1 MIGPYRIVEK
11 IGRGG
16 MATVYK
22 AHHAALARYVAIKI
36 LPDFLAAEPGFKERF
51 QQEAVAVAKLRH
63 PNILAVFDY
72 GDVDGTTYI
81 VNEFVDGGTLS
92 DQLGQ
97 PLPIDYVVSTLKP
110 IGGAI
115 DYAHARGIL
124 HRDIKPSNILM
135 NMEGTP
141 ILGDF
146 GLAKMLESG
155 PGLTQAGMIVGTP
168 EYMSPEQCTGDV
180 LGPAADLY
188 ALGVVAYQML
198 TGQLPFKAETPAA
211 VLHAQVNN
219 QLPPPRNLNPDLSV
233 QVEGA
238 LLKALAKAPTDRYKS
253 ASAMVKAL
261 QETPIVVDSMPWTP
275 VSGLAATP
283 PGPTPGAQSPT
294 PAPAPQPPPVAPT
307 TPPTPYKPSTP
318 AWVILVL
325 GLGFLGMVIWTL
337 ATMGTLSEPSAVG
350 RSRTTL
356 VFWAIDGFAAIV
368 LTAASVIGLLRRAS
382 WGRRVAWA
390 ASIALVLSFVGAV
403 LGIPAMVGLFL
414 SRKQS
419 RP

>member
-1 MIGPYRIVEK
+1 MVGPYRIVEK
-11 IGRGG
+11 VGRGG

-22 AHHAALARYVAIKI
+22 AHQAALARYVAIKV
-36 LPDFLAAEPGFKERF
+36 LPEFLATEPGFKERF

-72 GDVDGTTYI
+72 GESDGITYI

-97 PLPIDYVVSTLKP
+97 PLPVDYVVSTLKP
-110 IGGAI
+110 IAGAI

-124 HRDIKPSNILM
+124 HRDVKPSNILM

-141 ILGDF
+141 VLGDF
-146 GLAKMLESG
+146 GLAKMLEGG

-168 EYMSPEQCTGDV
+168 EYMSPEQCTGET
-180 LGPAADLY
+180 LGPAADTY

-219 QLPPPRNLNPDLSV
+219 QLPPPRSINPELTP

-238 LLKALAKAPTDRYKS
+238 LLKALAKAPADRYKS
-253 ASAMVKAL
+253 ASAMIKAL
-261 QETPIVVDSMPWTP
+261 ADS
-275 VSGLAATP
+275 
-283 PGPTPGAQSPT
+283 TPG
-294 PAPAPQPPPVAPT
+294 VVV
-307 TPPTPYKPSTP
+307 PPTPLPLQGESRPSSPVPLQGEGRVGVPGGGTAP
-318 AWVILVL
+318 PNRLRAPSWVVMLL
-325 GLGFLGMVIWTL
+325 GIGVLGMVIWALIDIGFT
-337 ATMGTLSEPSAVG
+337 SEPSAVG
-350 RSRTTL
+350 RPRAL
-356 VFWAIDGFAAIV
+356 LGFWALSAIAAVFLNVAGIV
-368 LTAASVIGLLRRAS
+368 GLVRRSS
-382 WGRRVAWA
+382 WGRPVAWA
-390 ASIALVLSFVGAV
+390 ASIAMTLSCVGAI
-403 LGIPAMVGLFL
+403 LGIPSLVGLFL
-414 SRKQS
+414 SRGQR

>member
-22 AHHAALARYVAIKI
+22 AHHAALARYVAIKV

-110 IGGAI
+110 IAGAI

-124 HRDIKPSNILM
+124 HRDVKPSNILM

-219 QLPPPRNLNPDLSV
+219 QLPPPRNINPDLSV

-238 LLKALAKAPTDRYKS
+238 LLKALAKAPADRYKS

-261 QETPIVVDSMPWTP
+261 QETPIVVDSNPWTP
-275 VSGLAATP
+275 ASGVAATP
-283 PGPTPGAQSPT
+283 PLPT
-294 PAPAPQPPPVAPT
+294 PAGQAATPAPVTPAPPPAPAS
-307 TPPTPYKPSTP
+307 PTLAAPR
-318 AWVILVL
+318 WVVLLLGIGTLVL
-325 GLGFLGMVIWTL
+325 LFWLFVMI
-337 ATMGTLSEPSAVG
+337 GTLSEPSAVG
-350 RSRTTL
+350 RSRSTQ
-356 VFWAIDGFAAIV
+356 VFWLLDSIIGMV
-368 LTAASVIGLLRRAS
+368 LTIASVIGVVRRAS
-382 WGRRVAWA
+382 WGRRAAWA
-390 ASIALVLSFVGAV
+390 ASIALLLSLVGAV